1 MSPPPGWVQH
11 LDKLHLLTPL
21 RILLVVVVAVIA
33 TLLIRGL
40 VSRLLRKAL
49 VRVVGIDDPRSEARR
64 KALTSSL
71 HAAMVGVVW
80 TLAVITVV
88 SQLGINI
95 GAFIAVA
102 TVVGGAIGFG
112 AQVLVRDVIAGFF
125 VLADDQYG
133 PGDTVDLGHAVGV
146 VERVTLRTARVR
158 DGEGNVWHVSHG
170 NVARVGNMSKSPSGP
185 LDVDVARTMSIPSLT
200 AAVSGL
206 VAELVADTNTAVLL
220 TSVPI
225 IVGVIDVRD
234 DRIVF
239 RVTAHVQPANIDEV
253 RRAWRI
259 LTLGAFADGRL
270 AAPEP
275 HSGVVH
281 VHQPTEPQ

>member
-21 RILLVVVVAVIA
+21 RILLVLVVAVIA

-40 VSRLLRKAL
+40 VARLLRKAF
-49 VRVVGIDDPRSEARR
+49 VRVTASDDFRSEARR
-64 KALTSSL
+64 KALSSSL
-71 HAAMVGVVW
+71 HAAMVGIVW
-80 TLAVITVV
+80 TVAVITVV

-95 GAFIAVA
+95 GAFVAVA
-102 TVVGGAIGFG
+102 TVVGGAVGFG

-158 DGEGNVWHVSHG
+158 DGEGNLWHVSHG

-185 LDVDVARTMSIPSLT
+185 LDVDVARSMSVDSLT
-200 AAVSGL
+200 AVVRGL
-206 VAELVADTNTAVLL
+206 VDELVADTNTAALL
-220 TSVPI
+220 TAEPTV
-225 IVGVIDVRD
+225 VGVIDVRD

-253 RRAWRI
+253 RRTWRI
-259 LTLGAFADGRL
+259 LALRAFADGRL
-270 AAPEP
+270 MAPEP
-275 HSGVVH
+275 QPAVVH
-281 VHQPTEPQ
+281 VHQAIEPQ